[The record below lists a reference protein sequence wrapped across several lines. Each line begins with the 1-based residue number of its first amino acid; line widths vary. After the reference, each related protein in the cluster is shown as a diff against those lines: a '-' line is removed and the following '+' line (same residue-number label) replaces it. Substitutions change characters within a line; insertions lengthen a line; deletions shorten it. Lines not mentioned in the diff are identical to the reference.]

1 MEIISSGNNTAITG
15 TRRIEFI
22 DAMRGFTM
30 ILVVVCHVSGFCLG
44 IESDIP
50 SIHPYLY
57 EFRMPTF
64 FFISGF
70 VLYKANQIWDV
81 KFVFEFLRKKFPVQI
96 ITTAIFLL
104 CFLKINHITVVDG
117 LYSESKEGYWF
128 TYCLFVYFVTYSI
141 CRWILNL
148 FKVNGRLTDLFII
161 CVGLLFYILFS
172 VRSVYYSIPINNN
185 IGSLLSLQHWG
196 YYLFFTIG
204 TLFKKYYSTIID
216 YLHRNHIILVCLAV
230 FFISNLFY
238 DELVSSHINAF
249 NLITAITGIVLVFSF
264 FEKHQDAFI
273 KEKPIGKSLQYIGR
287 RTLDI
292 YLLHYLILPVN
303 LLGLTSFLRDNPVP
317 LIEFAI
323 SLVISLLVIGTC
335 LILSAILRM
344 SPISAYLLFGV
355 KKK

>member
-1 MEIISSGNNTAITG
+1 MEITSFGSNTPMTG
-15 TRRIEFI
+15 TKRIEFI

-70 VLYKANQIWDV
+70 VLYKANQIWNAIYV
-81 KFVFEFLRKKFPVQI
+81 FKFLNKKFPVQI
-96 ITTAIFLL
+96 ITTAIFFLF
-104 CFLKINHITVVDG
+104 FLKINHINVIDG
-117 LYSESKEGYWF
+117 LYSESKQGYWF
-128 TYCLFVYFVTYSI
+128 TYCLFVYFITYSI
-141 CRWILNL
+141 CRWILNT
-148 FKVNGRLTDLFII
+148 FRVKGRLVDFCII
-161 CVGLLFYILFS
+161 CIGFLFYFLFS
-172 VRSVYYSIPINNN
+172 VRSIYYSLPINSD

-204 TLFKKYYSTIID
+204 TLFKKHYETILEH
-216 YLHRNHIILVCLAV
+216 LHKNHVILICFAL
-230 FFISNLFY
+230 FFTSNLFY
-238 DELVSSHINAF
+238 DELVASHVNAF
-249 NLITAITGIVLVFSF
+249 KLITAITGIIIVFSF
-264 FEKHQDAFI
+264 FEKHQDTFL

-303 LLGLTSFLRDNPVP
+303 LFSLTSFLREQPVP
-317 LIEFAI
+317 LIEFTI
-323 SLVISLLVIGTC
+323 SLVISLLVIGAC
-335 LILSAILRM
+335 LILSSILRM
-344 SPISAYLLFGV
+344 SPILSYLLFGV

>member
-1 MEIISSGNNTAITG
+1 MEITSLESNASMTG
-15 TRRIEFI
+15 KKRIEFI

-70 VLYKANQIWDV
+70 VLYKANQIWDTKYVV
-81 KFVFEFLRKKFPVQI
+81 KFLTKKFPVQI
-96 ITTAIFLL
+96 ITTVIFFLF
-104 CFLKINHITVVDG
+104 FLKINQTTIIDG
-117 LYSESKEGYWF
+117 LYSESKQGYWF
-128 TYCLFVYFVTYSI
+128 TYCLFVYFIAYSI

-148 FKVNGRLTDLFII
+148 FKARGWLVDFCII
-161 CVGLLFYILFS
+161 SIGFLFYILFS
-172 VRSVYYSIPINNN
+172 VRSVYYSLPINSD

-204 TLFKKYYSTIID
+204 TLFKKHYQTILEH
-216 YLHRNHIILVCLAV
+216 LHRNHIILICLAI
-230 FFISNLFY
+230 FFTSNLYY
-238 DELVSSHINAF
+238 DELVASHINAF

-264 FEKHQDAFI
+264 FEKHKDAFL
-273 KEKPIGKSLQYIGR
+273 KEKPIGKALQYIGR

-303 LLGLTSFLRDNPVP
+303 LLSLTSFLRDHPVP
-317 LIEFAI
+317 LIEFTI

-335 LILSAILRM
+335 LILSAILRL
-344 SPISAYLLFGV
+344 SPKSAYFLFGV